1 MNSQVNKFIKTSELT
16 WEFTDDIE
24 EIKNDVMYHIM
35 RLKIEENEEN
45 FNTKSKEMLNIIFE
59 NLEKRKEIF
68 LKLQSDQCLSELF
81 YNKTLKFRISLL
93 TKLSFTFALSNFVGF
108 YLLIYKIYAW
118 DVIEPITYIVG
129 NLYWIATLGYLV
141 FTNRKLDFDLF
152 ETKTIKEIYS
162 DKIAKKFGFN
172 KKEKL
177 MIENELEKIEDL
189 KYTLENLNSYD
200 RHNSHIK
207 Y

>member
-1 MNSQVNKFIKTSELT
+1 MLFVNS
-16 WEFTDDIE
+16 
-24 EIKNDVMYHIM
+24 
-35 RLKIEENEEN
+35 
-45 FNTKSKEMLNIIFE
+45 
-59 NLEKRKEIF
+59 
-68 LKLQSDQCLSELF
+68 LF
-81 YNKTLKFRISLL
+81 VLFHLL
-93 TKLSFTFALSNFVGF
+93 L
-108 YLLIYKIYAW
+108 LLIYKIYAW

-177 MIENELEKIEDL
+177 MIEKLMVISAYALPALILLIICYLITK
-189 KYTLENLNSYD
+189 K
-200 RHNSHIK
+200 
-207 Y
+207 